1 MFYYLFS
8 QNIKT
13 LCSRSLRCFSPPGST
28 NTHRTECQFYI
39 WQPRKEFSV
48 KWDVMLHRGVPVPQ
62 AVLLDFTDSSRPPI
76 HLLSPRPFFLS
87 LSHFL
92 PLPPPTWREPPFPPH
107 HIHFYLAISPM
118 NKKINKK
125 KTQNHAE
132 NLLFLIIA
140 RR

>member
-28 NTHRTECQFYI
+28 NTHRTECLFYI
-39 WQPRKEFSV
+39 WQQRKEFSV

-62 AVLLDFTDSSRPPI
+62 AVLLDFTDSSPPPI

-92 PLPPPTWREPPFPPH
+92 PLPPPNLERTTISSPSHPFFFGYLSHEQKNKLKKNPEPC
-107 HIHFYLAISPM
+107 
-118 NKKINKK
+118 
-125 KTQNHAE
+125 
-132 NLLFLIIA
+132 
-140 RR
+140 